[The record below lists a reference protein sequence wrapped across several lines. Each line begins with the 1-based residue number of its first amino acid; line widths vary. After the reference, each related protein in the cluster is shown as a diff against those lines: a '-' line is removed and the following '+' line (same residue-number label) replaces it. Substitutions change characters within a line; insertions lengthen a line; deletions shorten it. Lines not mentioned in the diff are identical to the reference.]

1 MTHIRPPVQHPRPRP
16 ATPHVISVLSQKGGT
31 GKTTLSCAL
40 AALAV
45 GDGIATAM
53 LDLDPQASAA
63 KWHDLRKANH
73 TGDPPVYATP
83 SSRMQALVEGLGSDG
98 AELIV
103 CDTAPHSGADAL
115 TVARLSDT
123 ILIPV
128 QPSLPDLA
136 AVTRTIEITDLA
148 GTPAVVVLNLALAN
162 HLSAGEARSVIATTN
177 VAAAPV
183 VLHRRIAHVNSFNNG
198 QCAAEYEPR
207 GKAAGELRAL
217 FAWLQ
222 AACIVPRA
230 RKGHAA

>member
-1 MTHIRPPVQHPRPRP
+1 MTYIRSVAEHPPPGPAGPR
-16 ATPHVISVLSQKGGT
+16 VISVLSQKGGT

-45 GDGIATAM
+45 GDGMATAV

-63 KWHDLRKANH
+63 KWHDIRKANG
-73 TGDPPVYATP
+73 TGEPPVYVTP
-83 SSRMQALVEGLGSDG
+83 SSRMQALIEGLGDDG

-103 CDTAPHSGADAL
+103 NDTAPHSGADAV
-115 TVARLSDT
+115 TVAKLSHH

-136 AVTRTIEITDLA
+136 AITRTIEIAELA
-148 GTPAVVVLNLALAN
+148 GTPATIVLNLALSN
-162 HLSAGEARSVIATTN
+162 HPSAGEARGVIATTN
-177 VAAAPV
+177 VPDAPV
-183 VLHRRIAHVNSFNNG
+183 VLHRRVAHVNSFNNG

-207 GKAAGELRAL
+207 GKAAAELRAL

-222 AACIVPRA
+222 AAGIVPCA
-230 RKGHAA
+230 RKGQAA

>member
-1 MTHIRPPVQHPRPRP
+1 MTHIGPPAEHPRPRP

-45 GDGIATAM
+45 GDGIATAI

-63 KWHDLRKANH
+63 KWHDLRRADG
-73 TGDPPVYATP
+73 TGEPPVYATP
-83 SSRMQALVEGLGSDG
+83 SSRMHALIEGLGNDG

-103 CDTAPHSGADAL
+103 NDTAPHSGADAV
-115 TVARLSDT
+115 TVARLSHT

-136 AVTRTIEITDLA
+136 AVTRTIEIADLA
-148 GTPAVVVLNLALAN
+148 GTPAVIVLNLALSN
-162 HLSAGEARSVIATTN
+162 HPSAGEARRAIATTS

-198 QCAAEYEPR
+198 QCAVEYEPR
-207 GKAAGELRAL
+207 GKAADELSAL

-222 AACIVPRA
+222 AVGIVPRA
-230 RKGHAA
+230 RKGQAA